1 MTWSLSKVDLD
12 VGESHLGGQFSV
24 DLSSKLPVLTGELN
38 GSRFVLADLLPAFG
52 AAKPGTQEAKVIV
65 QAQGGRVLPQREF
78 DIPSLHWMNADVKVR
93 LARAELGSLFRQP
106 LAPLDGDLTLDS
118 GVLKLSNLVTRAAG
132 GELKGDLALDGNP
145 SNPSWTAD
153 MRWAGIELDQ
163 WLRPRNTTSQQAKP
177 SGEKPG
183 FVTGRLGGHA
193 MLHAHGKSMAVVFG
207 SADGTVQ
214 VWVRDGT
221 ISHLVVEAAGIDIA
235 QALGVYLIGDD
246 LLPMTCAVVKAN
258 SKGGL
263 LTPEVAMVDTRDST
277 LFIAGTVSLVDERLA
292 LTLTSKPKDMSP
304 ARLRSPIKV
313 DGTFEHPQVHVEKK
327 PIAVKLLASAAL
339 AAINPLAALLPL
351 FDAGDKEGAGGC
363 QSTLQ
368 NLRDADGPAGT
379 RDSKAP
385 KPKDVVQLQ
394 PQQQQPDAAAKR
406 HTPS

>member
-1 MTWSLSKVDLD
+1 
-12 VGESHLGGQFSV
+12 
-24 DLSSKLPVLTGELN
+24 
-38 GSRFVLADLLPAFG
+38 
-52 AAKPGTQEAKVIV
+52 
-65 QAQGGRVLPQREF
+65 
-78 DIPSLHWMNADVKVR
+78 
-93 LARAELGSLFRQP
+93 
-106 LAPLDGDLTLDS
+106 
-118 GVLKLSNLVTRAAG
+118 
-132 GELKGDLALDGNP
+132 
-145 SNPSWTAD
+145 
-153 MRWAGIELDQ
+153 
-163 WLRPRNTTSQQAKP
+163 
-177 SGEKPG
+177 
-183 FVTGRLGGHA
+183 
-193 MLHAHGKSMAVVFG
+193 
-207 SADGTVQ
+207 
-214 VWVRDGT
+214 
-221 ISHLVVEAAGIDIA
+221 
-235 QALGVYLIGDD
+235 
-246 LLPMTCAVVKAN
+246 
-258 SKGGL
+258 
-263 LTPEVAMVDTRDST
+263 MVDTRDST
-277 LFIAGTVSLVDERLA
+277 LFIAGTVSLADERLA